1 MIAPAMTNTKQNNNT
16 SRSQRM
22 WFGWSLD
29 LWEKIFF
36 CVTAAAAVLGSISL
50 LAAFS
55 SAIIGYKISDVVT
68 RESNEKIAESNARQA
83 EAELKLEQL
92 RKLSGPRGVDF
103 DVLKKELEG
112 KPKARVAIW
121 YLPDSS
127 DGYWFANKLFAALWN
142 AGWQADHPIPIPD
155 QMSKW
160 WIG

>member
-1 MIAPAMTNTKQNNNT
+1 
-16 SRSQRM
+16 M